1 MAQKL
6 YQVSYRVWN
15 SSFSDLNQRE
25 RLSVGEDET
34 EAIER
39 VKQTVV
45 KDARDFSA
53 REISNVFG
61 YAIRV
66 DSPVLSE
73 NEIDCE
79 DCEPLYPTM

>member
-25 RLSVGEDET
+25 KLSVGEDET

-39 VKQTVV
+39 VRKTVDS
-45 KDARDFSA
+45 DARDFSA
-53 REISNVFG
+53 TEISNVFG
-61 YAIRV
+61 YAISV
-66 DSPVLSE
+66 DSPVLSNE
-73 NEIDCE
+73 NEIDS
-79 DCEPLYPTM
+79 EPLYQTM